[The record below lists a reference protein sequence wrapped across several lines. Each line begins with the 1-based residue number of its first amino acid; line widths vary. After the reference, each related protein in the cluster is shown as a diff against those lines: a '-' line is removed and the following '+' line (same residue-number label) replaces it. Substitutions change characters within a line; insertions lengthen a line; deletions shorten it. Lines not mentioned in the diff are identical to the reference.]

1 MRFITHALAANRP
14 ASSRWLFRLARSGL
28 ARAALSPSWATPRR
42 LALTLGVGASSGGLL
57 LSRCDGGATTS
68 IFTPVQQEDVA
79 MMLAERIN
87 VGPFIMMPAALKEAI
102 ASRIVAAVAEAVG
115 SSELDEASRA
125 EIQRAV
131 ETVTAGVSPE
141 TVDRVVA
148 VVNKHVNVPLV
159 DEATEHEIL
168 RQAVSLMLGDTGPL
182 ELLGSSVRSGGGIV
196 RRLLQPEQ
204 RAKLAAT
211 LAARID
217 LPFLDEAQEKKLLER
232 VIEGMGGAL
241 ERLLP
246 AETVRALDGL
256 DKEELDQVKQ
266 LTVARLQATTAAA
279 LPFVPAEQQQRAIGA
294 LVDAAFDA
302 LADSSLGAA
311 VLAPAEQLERL
322 KRAEA
327 TLRASADSLARQGAR
342 RQAEIARRLA
352 AVERQKKQLKKE
364 IRASRKR
371 WWLW

>member
-182 ELLGSSVRSGGGIV
+182 ELLGSSVSSGGGIV